1 MTNPL
6 QSNIAPQLTLLNRDI
21 KLFLMVFIVRIGK
34 QFMVNSIHQ
43 TFTRCKMRF
52 QAPCYYC
59 YYYYY
64 YYHYYYYYYY
74 HYYYYYYYICRSAFQ
89 CI

>member
-21 KLFLMVFIVRIGK
+21 KPFLMVFIVRIGK

-64 YYHYYYYYYY
+64 YY
-74 HYYYYYYYICRSAFQ
+74 YYYICRSAFQ
-89 CI
+89 RICIYTDTVYHNCT